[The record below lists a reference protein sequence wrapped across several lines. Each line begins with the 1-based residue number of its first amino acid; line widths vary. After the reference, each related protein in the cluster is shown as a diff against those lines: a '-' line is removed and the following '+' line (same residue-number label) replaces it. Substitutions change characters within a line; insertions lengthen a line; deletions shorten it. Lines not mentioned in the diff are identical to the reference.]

1 MARNVSTNYLDA
13 VNSNGK
19 ELPLTLLEI
28 THPGLPTPVRVVND
42 TLPITVLGN
51 EFTPLSFRPV
61 WPDDL
66 NQGLPKARLSIDNVG
81 RELTQWIESTG
92 GGQGA
97 EVRLMQVLRSDPD
110 TIELDITLGL
120 DNVEMNQLEVSGEL
134 GFDDILNRPSVTLT
148 YRPEVAPG
156 LF

>member
-1 MARNVSTNYLDA
+1 MVSAAYHQA

-19 ELPLTLLEI
+19 ALPLTLLEI
-28 THPGLPTPVRVVND
+28 THPDLATPVRVVND
-42 TLPITVLGN
+42 TQAITVLGN

-66 NQGLPKARLSIDNVG
+66 SQGLPRAGLAIDNVG
-81 RELTQWIESTG
+81 RELTQWIESTA

-120 DNVEMNQLEVSGEL
+120 DNVELSQLEVTGEL
-134 GFDDILNRPSVTLT
+134 GFEDILNRPATTVN

>member
-1 MARNVSTNYLDA
+1 MARNVSTSYKQA

-28 THPGLPTPVRVVND
+28 THSALAEPVRVVND
-42 TLPITVLGN
+42 TDAITVQGN

-66 NQGLPKARLSIDNVG
+66 SQGLPRAGLSIDNVG

-120 DNVEMNQLEVSGEL
+120 DKVSMNQLEVSGEL
-134 GFDDILNRPSVTLT
+134 GFDDILNRPAVTLN

-156 LF
+156 LY

>member
-1 MARNVSTNYLDA
+1 MARNVSTNYLEA

-28 THPGLPTPVRVVND
+28 THANLATPVRVVND
-42 TLPITVLGN
+42 TQDITVGGN
-51 EFTPLSFRPV
+51 VFSKMSFRATL
-61 WPDDL
+61 PDDL
-66 NQGLPKARLSIDNVG
+66 NQGLPRARLAIDNVG

-97 EVRLMQVLRSDPD
+97 EVRIMQVLRSDPN

-120 DNVEMNQLEVSGEL
+120 DKVSMNQLEVSGEL
-134 GFDDILNRPSVTLT
+134 GFEDILNRPAVTLN